1 VRPAALVMAALLPLA
16 GCSGVNLGPLS
27 TEDVVK
33 AGSAVAASQR
43 EFTPEEEQQLG
54 RVVAAR
60 VLGTGWFVPVFI
72 LDFLKGFAP
81 VFWLAPWVA
90 RTWTCDH

>member
-1 VRPAALVMAALLPLA
+1 MKVPHEVWYTAAGLACYFVGAVPFGFTAAKVLKGVDLRTI
-16 GCSGVNLGPLS
+16 GSGNIGA
-27 TEDVVK
+27 TN
-33 AGSAVAASQR
+33 
-43 EFTPEEEQQLG
+43 
-54 RVVAAR
+54 AAR